1 MGLARVVGFLAGM
14 SVACALGGA
23 VQARPQ
29 VPATQASPA
38 NFIPAADY
46 SNPAN
51 WLCLPGRAD
60 ACKVDQSA
68 TVVSRA
74 GRTQLE
80 EFDQPRKEPPID
92 CFYVYS
98 TVSNDPGEMSDL
110 VPGPEER
117 GDISR
122 QFARFAASCRQ
133 FAPMYRQF
141 TLTALRSRMAA
152 VDQDGGVQSG
162 GGQAASGLR
171 PVKAQPGPGGGY
183 NDVLNAWVYYMSHE
197 NKGRGV
203 VLIGHSQ
210 GMSLL
215 VRLIQ
220 QEIDGKAVQ
229 KQLVSAILLGGSVQL
244 PVGKDVGATFR
255 NIPIC
260 KSDRQTGCVIT
271 YSSFRDTAPPPAN
284 ALFGRNGDG
293 TVTACTN
300 PANLRTGKGNPQS
313 YFAAARPVDPAT
325 GNAQGW
331 VTPYKPIGTP
341 FVTAPG
347 FVTTTCVNDG
357 GFSYLSVQVNATPK
371 DGRTDTLSGDVTSG
385 SKVNAMWGLHLIE
398 MNLSMGNLVDLVG
411 RQGRAWKPAK

>member
-1 MGLARVVGFLAGM
+1 MGLARAAGFLAGM
-14 SVACALGGA
+14 GLALALAGA
-23 VQARPQ
+23 AQARPQ

-38 NFIPAADY
+38 NFMPAADY

-68 TVVSRA
+68 TVVSGS
-74 GRTQLE
+74 GRTRLE
-80 EFDQPRKEPPID
+80 EFDPPKKEPPID
-92 CFYVYS
+92 CFYVYP
-98 TVSNDPGEMSDL
+98 TVSNDPGDMSDL
-110 VPGPEER
+110 IPGPEER
-117 GDISR
+117 GVISQ
-122 QFARFAASCRQ
+122 QFARFAAACRQ

-141 TLTALRSRMAA
+141 TLTALRARMAA
-152 VDQDGGVQSG
+152 VDQGGGGQNGGVQG
-162 GGQAASGLR
+162 GGPR
-171 PVKAQPGPGGGY
+171 PAQAQPGPGGGY

-210 GMSLL
+210 GTSLL
-215 VRLIQ
+215 IRLIQ

-244 PVGKDVGATFR
+244 PAGKDMGATFR

-271 YSSFRDTAPPPAN
+271 YSSFRDTIPPPAN

-300 PANLRTGKGNPQS
+300 PANLKTGKGNPQS
-313 YFAAARPVDPAT
+313 YFAAARAVDPTT
-325 GNAQGW
+325 GDAQGW
-331 VTPYKPIGTP
+331 VTPFKPIGTP
-341 FVTAPG
+341 FVSAPG
-347 FVTTTCVNDG
+347 FVTTTCINDG
-357 GFSYLSVQVNATPK
+357 GFSYLSVHINADPK
-371 DGRTDTLSGDVTSG
+371 DGRTDTLSGDVMSG
-385 SKVNAMWGLHLIE
+385 SKVNAMWGLHLID
-398 MNLSMGNLVDLVG
+398 MNLSMGDLVDLVG

>member
-1 MGLARVVGFLAGM
+1 MGWTRAAGFLAGIGL
-14 SVACALGGA
+14 ACALAGA
-23 VQARPQ
+23 AQARPAQ
-29 VPATQASPA
+29 TLQASPA
-38 NFIPAADY
+38 NFVPTADY
-46 SNPAN
+46 SNPDN
-51 WLCLPGRAD
+51 WLCLPSRAD

-68 TVVSRA
+68 TVVSRS

-80 EFDQPRKEPPID
+80 EFNRPRKDPPID
-92 CFYVYS
+92 CFYVYP
-98 TVSNDPGEMSDL
+98 TVSNDPGDISDL

-117 GDISR
+117 SVISR

-141 TLTALRSRMAA
+141 TLSALRTMMADR
-152 VDQDGGVQSG
+152 DQG
-162 GGQAASGLR
+162 GGPR
-171 PVKAQPGPGGGY
+171 PVQAQPGPGGGY

-210 GMSLL
+210 GTSLL
-215 VRLIQ
+215 IRLIQ

-244 PVGKDVGATFR
+244 PAGRDMGATFR

-271 YSSFRDTAPPPAN
+271 YSSFRDTIPPPAN

-300 PANLRTGKGNPQS
+300 PANLRTGKGTPQS
-313 YFAAARPVDPAT
+313 YFAAARAVDPAT
-325 GNAQGW
+325 GEAQGW
-331 VTPYKPIGTP
+331 ITPFKPIGTP

-357 GFSYLSVQVNATPK
+357 GFSYLSVHVNADPR
-371 DGRTDTLSGDVTSG
+371 DGRTDTLSGDVMSG
-385 SKVNAMWGLHLIE
+385 KQVNAMWGLHLIDI
-398 MNLSMGNLVDLVG
+398 NLSMGDLVDLVG
-411 RQGRAWKPAK
+411 QQGRAWKPAK